1 MTSSVGVF
9 AAAACPRRAASNS
22 IDTNAG
28 NLQLRNGFFNGKV
41 VTLCWSQKGVGT
53 ACSTQERSLQLATTD
68 EEQHA
73 IGNQHFPNTAC
84 AGAATETAD

>member
-22 IDTNAG
+22 IDTP
-28 NLQLRNGFFNGKV
+28 
-41 VTLCWSQKGVGT
+41 TLATSSCATVFLTARWSWSQKGVGT